1 MALKGSNKGIIV
13 SIGTEYTDKDLKR
26 AQADLNRLSATA
38 KQSNGPLNK
47 LGGSIGSTLGVSMK
61 TLGVGAAAAGAGI
74 LALAGTMAIEGVQAA
89 AAEEQELARLKNALD
104 NVNQGFAL
112 PGINEA
118 IDKMMYATNVVD
130 SDLRPAFQTLVT
142 ATKDVTSAQDLLG
155 LAVDISVA
163 KQKDLSSVALALAKA
178 SNGQAS
184 ALTRLGVPLTDGAKK
199 AGNFSIAVSE
209 LTTAFGGAAAANA
222 DTFAGRVQG
231 IAIAFDEAKESFGA
245 GFLDAF
251 AAGLGGLGDAQDGIV
266 NMQPAIE
273 DLGRNVGTL
282 AAELVN
288 LIGPVND
295 LIDALGPFEQFFNPI
310 KNLSNQ
316 FQMFGI
322 AVEAVKGQLGF
333 GIQQATQ
340 LSETQLNSLINTDW
354 SVLMGNIK
362 SVSSTLDEATEDRT
376 ADIYLQLHGGR
387 AMGVGIDQ
395 NINSILQ
402 RYFAAQDEA
411 EAAASSS
418 GSTSAP
424 VLPPN
429 FFKEYIT
436 SLNSE
441 AAKVTQRSKLIAR
454 GIPAAMAEGI
464 LSDPNWQEIVK
475 GLMSKGSDAIKGYV
489 ATFKNS
495 PAGLAIIQDRVQDIV
510 DDAKKTLDRLKEQRD
525 TFDQLREDFAKTATD
540 FGSVTTLQTQGPIT
554 AEGITANLRQ
564 RLQIVKQFSAA
575 LTKLQGKGLGPNA
588 LTDIIGLGPF
598 EGLQYANA
606 ILAGGA
612 TTINDIKNI
621 SGQFQQPANII
632 GNIGAESV
640 SGTTAAALD
649 QSTNFT
655 IAAGGINITVNGE
668 ITGETTQQIT
678 NAVTAAFRDVGK
690 EKRNRGKV
698 GVR

>member
-26 AQADLNRLSATA
+26 AQADLNKLSATA
-38 KQSNGPLNK
+38 KQSSGPLNK
-47 LGGSIGSTLGVSMK
+47 LGGSISSTLGVSMK
-61 TLGVGAAAAGAGI
+61 SLATGAVAAGAAVA
-74 LALAGTMAIEGVQAA
+74 ALAVTMAVDGIQAA
-89 AAEEQELARLKNALD
+89 AAEEQQLARLKNALD

-118 IDKMMYATNVVD
+118 IDKMMFATNVAD
-130 SDLRPAFQTLVT
+130 DELRPAFQTLVT
-142 ATKDVTSAQDLLG
+142 ATKDAASAQDLLG

-163 KQKDLSSVALALAKA
+163 KQKDLGSVALALAKA

-184 ALTRLGVPLTDGAKK
+184 ALTRLGVPLSDGAKK
-199 AGNFSIAVSE
+199 AGNFSLAVGE

-222 DTFAGRVQG
+222 DTFAGRIQG
-231 IAIAFDEAKESFGA
+231 ISIAFDEAKEAFGT
-245 GFLDAF
+245 GFLTGFESGLSGLDAMQN
-251 AAGLGGLGDAQDGIV
+251 GLVD
-266 NMQPAIE
+266 MQPVFE
-273 DLGRNVGTL
+273 DLGKNVGIL
-282 AAELVN
+282 AAEIVN
-288 LIGPVND
+288 LIKPIMDVR
-295 LIDALGPFEQFFNPI
+295 DALGPFEQFFNPI

-316 FQMFGI
+316 FEFFGL
-322 AVEAVKGQLGF
+322 ALGTVKDQLSF
-333 GIQQATQ
+333 DLPQATK
-340 LSETQLNSLINTDW
+340 LSEAELSALIHTDW
-354 SVLMGNIK
+354 SVLMGNIHAVEG
-362 SVSSTLDEATEDRT
+362 SLDDATKDRV
-376 ADIYLQLHGGR
+376 ANIFLELHGGR

-402 RYFAAQDEA
+402 RFYAAQDEA
-411 EAAASSS
+411 QAAASSA
-418 GSTSAP
+418 GSAP
-424 VLPPN
+424 ALPPN

-436 SLNSE
+436 SLTSE

-489 ATFKNS
+489 KAFKDS
-495 PAGLAIIQDRVQDIV
+495 PAGLSIIQDRVKDIV
-510 DDAKKTLDRLKEQRD
+510 EDARKTLEKLKEQRD
-525 TFDQLREDFAKTATD
+525 TFSKLREDFAKTATD
-540 FGSVTTLQTQGPIT
+540 FGSVTTLQTQGPVT

-575 LTKLQGKGLGPNA
+575 LTKLQGAGLGPNA

-649 QSTNFT
+649 QSTNFKIDAGAIQIT
-655 IAAGGINITVNGE
+655 INGE
-668 ITGETTQQIT
+668 ITGETTQQIR

-690 EKRNRGKV
+690 EQRNRGKV

>member
-1 MALKGSNKGIIV
+1 MALKGTNKGIIV

-38 KQSNGPLNK
+38 KQSNGPLSK
-47 LGGSIGSTLGVSMK
+47 LGGTIGSTLGVSMK
-61 TLGVGAAAAGAGI
+61 SLAVGAAAAGAGVV
-74 LALAGTMAIEGVQAA
+74 ALAGKMAVEGIQAA

-142 ATKDVTSAQDLLG
+142 ATKDVTKAQDLLG

-163 KQKDLSSVALALAKA
+163 KQKDLGSVALALAKA

-184 ALTRLGVPLTDGAKK
+184 ALTRLGVPLSDGAKK

-222 DTFAGRVQG
+222 DTFAGRIQG
-231 IAIAFDEAKESFGA
+231 ISIAFDEAKESFGK

-251 AAGLGGLGDAQDGIV
+251 ASGLGGLGAAQDGIV
-266 NMQPAIE
+266 GMQPAFE
-273 DLGRNVGTL
+273 DLGKSVGTL
-282 AAELVN
+282 SVELIKLIEPINNVNESLGVFANFPITFNSAMFTAFGAAIE
-288 LIGPVND
+288 
-295 LIDALGPFEQFFNPI
+295 
-310 KNLSNQ
+310 
-316 FQMFGI
+316 GI
-322 AVEAVKGQLGF
+322 KGQLGF
-333 GIQQATQ
+333 DLPQATQ
-340 LSETQLNSLINTDW
+340 LSETQINSLINTDW
-354 SVLMGNIK
+354 SVLVGNIHA
-362 SVSSTLDEATEDRT
+362 VGGTLDDATKDRT
-376 ADIYLQLHGGR
+376 ANIFLQLHGGR
-387 AMGVGIDQ
+387 APGVGIDQ

-402 RYFAAQDEA
+402 RFYAAQDEVQ
-411 EAAASSS
+411 ESASS
-418 GSTSAP
+418 GGSAP
-424 VLPPN
+424 VVPPN
-429 FFKEYIT
+429 FFKEYIA
-436 SLNSE
+436 SLASE
-441 AAKVTQRSKLIAR
+441 VGKVKQRAKLLAR
-454 GIPAAMAEGI
+454 GIPAAMADGI

-475 GLMSKGSDAIKGYV
+475 GLMSKGKDAVNGYI
-489 ATFKNS
+489 AAWKKS
-495 PAGLAIIQDRVQDIV
+495 PAGFAVIQERVQDIV
-510 DDAKKTLDRLKEQRD
+510 DEAKKTLDRLKQH
-525 TFDQLREDFAKTATD
+525 REDFNKIRDDFKNTAMD
-540 FGSVTTLQTQGPIT
+540 FGSVTTLQTEGTVT

-575 LTKLQGKGLGPNA
+575 LTKLQKKGLGPTA

-621 SGQFQQPANII
+621 SGQFQTPANTIA
-632 GNIGAESV
+632 NIGAESV
-640 SGTTAAALD
+640 TSTTAAALD
-649 QSTNFT
+649 QSTNFE
-655 IAAGGINITVNGE
+655 IKAGGINITINGE
-668 ITGETTQQIT
+668 ITQQTTEQIR
-678 NAVTAAFRDVGK
+678 NAVTKAFLDVGK

>member
-26 AQADLNRLSATA
+26 AQADLNKLSATA
-38 KQSNGPLNK
+38 KQSSGPLGK
-47 LGGSIGSTLGVSMK
+47 LGGSISSTLGVSMK

-74 LALAGTMAIEGVQAA
+74 LALAGTMAVEGIQAA
-89 AAEEQELARLKNALD
+89 AAEEQQLARLKNALD
-104 NVNQGFAL
+104 NVNQAFAL

-118 IDKMMYATNVVD
+118 IDKMMFATNVAD
-130 SDLRPAFQTLVT
+130 DELRPAFQTLVT
-142 ATKDVTSAQDLLG
+142 ATKDAASAQDLLG

-163 KQKDLSSVALALAKA
+163 KQKDLGSVALALAKA

-184 ALTRLGVPLTDGAKK
+184 ALTRLGVPLSDGAKK
-199 AGNFSIAVSE
+199 AGNFSLAVGE

-222 DTFAGRVQG
+222 DTFAGRIQG
-231 IAIAFDEAKESFGA
+231 ISIAFDEAKESFGK

-251 AAGLGGLGDAQDGIV
+251 ASGLGGLGEAQDGIV
-266 NMQPAIE
+266 NMQPAFE
-273 DLGRNVGTL
+273 DLGGSVGTL
-282 AAELVN
+282 AVELVK
-288 LIGPVND
+288 LIKPIND
-295 LIDALGPFEQFFNPI
+295 INESLGVFANFPITFNSAMFTGFGAAIDAI
-310 KNLSNQ
+310 
-316 FQMFGI
+316 
-322 AVEAVKGQLGF
+322 KGQLGF
-333 GIQQATQ
+333 DIPQATQ
-340 LSETQLNSLINTDW
+340 LSETQLNALINTDW
-354 SVLMGNIK
+354 SVLMGNIHAVEG
-362 SVSSTLDEATEDRT
+362 SLDDATKDRV
-376 ADIYLQLHGGR
+376 ANIFLELHGGR

-402 RYFAAQDEA
+402 RFYAAQNEA
-411 EAAASSS
+411 QAAASSA
-418 GSTSAP
+418 GSAP
-424 VLPPN
+424 ALPPN

-436 SLNSE
+436 SLTSE

-489 ATFKNS
+489 KAFKDS
-495 PAGLAIIQDRVQDIV
+495 PAGLSIIQDRVKDIV
-510 DDAKKTLDRLKEQRD
+510 DDARKTLERLKEQRD
-525 TFDQLREDFAKTATD
+525 TFSKLREDFAKTATD
-540 FGSVTTLQTQGPIT
+540 FGSVTTLQTQGPVT

-575 LTKLQGKGLGPNA
+575 LTKLQGAGLGPNA

-649 QSTNFT
+649 QSTNFKIDAGAIQIT
-655 IAAGGINITVNGE
+655 INGE
-668 ITGETTQQIT
+668 ITGETTQQIR

-690 EKRNRGKV
+690 EQRNRGKV